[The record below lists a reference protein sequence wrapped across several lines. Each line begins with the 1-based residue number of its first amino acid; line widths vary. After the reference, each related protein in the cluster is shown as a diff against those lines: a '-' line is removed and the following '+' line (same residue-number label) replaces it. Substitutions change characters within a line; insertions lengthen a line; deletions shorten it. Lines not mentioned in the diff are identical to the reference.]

1 MPRVSH
7 VDRSRLSSDGD
18 FMAHH
23 GVMAVDELDEL
34 YTVKPE
40 AFTALRTDLAA
51 AAKKRGDA
59 AAAKRISAARRP
71 TTAAWVVNRLVG
83 SNEDV
88 KHSLTDLGE
97 RLRAAHAA
105 MDGAAIRELSAEQR
119 SLVEELARAAFEGA
133 DMSNPSA
140 TLREDVISTL
150 QAAVADPDVAER
162 LGRLAKAEQWSGFGD
177 FGASTAVLTSAR
189 DKDRSKPAQ
198 PSQRPVREQRPDK
211 GRRHSEEAK
220 DAKDAKDAKE
230 TAERKAALAAAER
243 AKDDADNA
251 LSDRQSDLA
260 VARLRRDEMR
270 KRLSDA
276 EHALSAAEGAYAD
289 AKQASRDATEKV
301 RDAKARLTRSRRAR

>member
-7 VDRSRLSSDGD
+7 VGRSGLSSVGD

-40 AFTALRTDLAA
+40 EFTALRTDLAA

-83 SNEDV
+83 SNDDV
-88 KHSLTDLGE
+88 KRSLTDLGE
-97 RLRAAHAA
+97 RLREAHAA

-119 SLVEELARAAFEGA
+119 SLVEELARAAFDGA
-133 DMSNPSA
+133 DMADPSA
-140 TLREDVISTL
+140 TVREDVISTL

-177 FGASTAVLTSAR
+177 FGATTAVLTSAR
-189 DKDRSKPAQ
+189 GHDRSKAAR
-198 PSQRPVREQRPDK
+198 PSQRPSDERQREK
-211 GRRHSEEAK
+211 GRRPSE

-243 AKDDADNA
+243 AKGDAENA

-276 EHALSAAEGAYAD
+276 EGALAAAEGAYAE
-289 AKQASRDATEKV
+289 AKQASRDAAETV
-301 RDAKARLTRSRRAR
+301 RDAKARLTQSRRAR

>member
-1 MPRVSH
+1 
-7 VDRSRLSSDGD
+7 
-18 FMAHH
+18 MAHH

-40 AFTALRTDLAA
+40 EFTALRSDLAA

-83 SNEDV
+83 SNDDV
-88 KHSLTDLGE
+88 KRSLTDLGE

-105 MDGAAIRELSAEQR
+105 MDGAAIRALSAEQR
-119 SLVEELARAAFEGA
+119 SLVEELARAAFDGA
-133 DMSNPSA
+133 DMTNPSA
-140 TLREDVISTL
+140 TVREDVVSTL
-150 QAAVADPDVAER
+150 QAAVADPEVAER

-177 FGASTAVLTSAR
+177 FGATTAVLSSAR
-189 DKDRSKPAQ
+189 GQDRSKPAR
-198 PSQRPVREQRPDK
+198 PSQRRSDERQRDK
-211 GRRHSEEAK
+211 GRSPS
-220 DAKDAKDAKE
+220 DDAKDAKE

-243 AKDDADNA
+243 AKGDADNA

-276 EHALSAAEGAYAD
+276 EGALAAAEGAYAE
-289 AKQASRDATEKV
+289 AKQASRDAAETV
-301 RDAKARLTRSRRAR
+301 RDAKARLTQSKRAR

>member
-7 VDRSRLSSDGD
+7 VGRSGLSSVGD

-40 AFTALRTDLAA
+40 EFTALRTDLAA

-83 SNEDV
+83 SNDDV
-88 KHSLTDLGE
+88 KRSLTNLGE
-97 RLRAAHAA
+97 RLRGAHAA

-119 SLVEELARAAFEGA
+119 SLVEELARAAFDGA
-133 DMSNPSA
+133 DIANPSA
-140 TLREDVISTL
+140 SVREDVISTL

-177 FGASTAVLTSAR
+177 FGATTAVLTSAR
-189 DKDRSKPAQ
+189 GHDRSKPAR
-198 PSQRPVREQRPDK
+198 PSQRPSDERQRDK
-211 GRRHSEEAK
+211 GRRPSEDAM

-276 EHALSAAEGAYAD
+276 EGALAAAEGAYAE
-289 AKQASRDATEKV
+289 AKQASRDAAETV
-301 RDAKARLTRSRRAR
+301 RDAKARLTQSRRAR

>member
-1 MPRVSH
+1 
-7 VDRSRLSSDGD
+7 
-18 FMAHH
+18 MAHH

-40 AFTALRTDLAA
+40 EFTALRTDLAA

-83 SNEDV
+83 SNDDV

-105 MDGAAIRELSAEQR
+105 MDGAAIRQLSAEQR

-133 DMSNPSA
+133 DMANPSA
-140 TLREDVISTL
+140 TVREDVISTL

-177 FGASTAVLTSAR
+177 FGATTAVLTSAR
-189 DKDRSKPAQ
+189 GHDRSKPAR
-198 PSQRPVREQRPDK
+198 PSQRPSDERQRDK
-211 GRRHSEEAK
+211 GARPSEDARGAK
-220 DAKDAKDAKE
+220 DAKDAKAP
-230 TAERKAALAAAER
+230 
-243 AKDDADNA
+243 
-251 LSDRQSDLA
+251 
-260 VARLRRDEMR
+260 R
-270 KRLSDA
+270 KRRREKRHWPQPNAPKTMPTKRCRTDNQIWRSPGCVVTRCG
-276 EHALSAAEGAYAD
+276 S
-289 AKQASRDATEKV
+289 ASRTPKV
-301 RDAKARLTRSRRAR
+301 PWPRPRAPMPTPSRPVVTPPKRSGMRRRG